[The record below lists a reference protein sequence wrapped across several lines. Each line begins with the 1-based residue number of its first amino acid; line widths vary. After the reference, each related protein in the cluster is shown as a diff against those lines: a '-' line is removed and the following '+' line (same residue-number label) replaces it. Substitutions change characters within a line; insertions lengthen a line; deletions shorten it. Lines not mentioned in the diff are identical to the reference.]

1 MYFDI
6 IIAGF
11 GGQGVMFIGNL
22 LAYAAMEEGRQVTYM
37 PVYGVEMRG
46 GTANCTV
53 VVSDRDIGSP
63 IIHHPVAA
71 AVMNKPSLIRFGP
84 VVQPG
89 GTVFVNSSLIDP
101 REASFE
107 GPKIVPVPTM
117 ELAAKAG
124 DSRMANM
131 TMLGAI
137 VEESRVVSLDALIHS
152 LTKALDKRYHKMIP
166 INTAA
171 LQEGARYI
179 REGLKV

>member
-11 GGQGVMFIGNL
+11 GGQGVMLIGNL

-71 AVMNKPSLIRFGP
+71 AVMNKPSLDRFGP
-84 VVQPG
+84 MVQPE

-101 REASFE
+101 QQASFE

-124 DSRMANM
+124 DSRLGNM
-131 TMLGAI
+131 IMLGAI
-137 VEESRVVSLDALIHS
+137 VEESRVVSLDALVHS
-152 LTKALDKRYHKMIP
+152 LPKALDQRYHKMIP
-166 INTAA
+166 NNAAA

-179 REGLKV
+179 REGLTV

>member
-71 AVMNKPSLIRFGP
+71 AVMNKPSLVRFGP
-84 VVQPG
+84 MVQPG

-101 REASFE
+101 QEASFE

-117 ELAAKAG
+117 ELGAKAG

-152 LTKALDKRYHKMIP
+152 LTKALDKRVHKMIP

-171 LQEGARYI
+171 LREGARYI
-179 REGLKV
+179 REG